1 MQKNITVAMSFVFAL
16 SFLGIP
22 SESHSNQQL
31 NGVEKMTQK
40 SQSEVAPLTE
50 YPSAIGYYLRTGK
63 HQFYHIGEYILR
75 GELGLN
81 KLGQV
86 THVPLDNDI
95 DSFELII
102 NAANVVDLQ
111 RLAPRFYAQSAA
123 IVNPDFVKV
132 LDVQA
137 EQVAENIFRVKAGN
151 LEKGD
156 IITIVDTN
164 AVYAVSLGE
173 ISQNLVDT
181 FSTIDWPASEI
192 VYSLEQALKSFPDNQ
207 DLKNLLAQKRVN
219 QGNEKLAKISKD
231 IDQKVNNF
239 NSAEKHASKRVHADD
254 VIHEIE
260 YYEAVAEEAGESLPE
275 HIVQLKK
282 EMKTFLETP
291 ERQVLP
297 ELDKS
302 KIASEVTY
310 FQVSRFN
317 GTSAGSGN
325 LIVSVLAVGEQ
336 DMLIRF
342 RGIAN
347 EFDGK
352 VLRARKEITND
363 STKTYIAKTTE
374 VTGNNWNLFMYENDG
389 WSSGSFSAYPPA
401 IQTKVDLYRSSG
413 DDISTI
419 DSPEAMFS
427 DYMKSVDSKTSSEV
441 KNKPEVSAM
450 QW

>member
-1 MQKNITVAMSFVFAL
+1 
-16 SFLGIP
+16 
-22 SESHSNQQL
+22 
-31 NGVEKMTQK
+31 MTQK
-40 SQSEVAPLTE
+40 SQSELAPVSE

-63 HQFYHIGEYILR
+63 HEFYHIGEYILR

-81 KLGQV
+81 KLGKI
-86 THVPLDNDI
+86 THVPLDGDI

-102 NAANVVDLQ
+102 NASNAVDLQ

-156 IITIVDTN
+156 IITIVDN
-164 AVYAVSLGE
+164 NSIYAISLGE

-192 VYSLEQALKSFPDNQ
+192 VYSLEQALKSFPDNEAI
-207 DLKNLLAQKRVN
+207 KNLLAQKRVN
-219 QGNEKLAKISKD
+219 QGNEKLVKIAKD
-231 IDQKVNNF
+231 IDQKLNNF
-239 NSAEKHASKRVHADD
+239 NNAEKHASKRVHAGD

-260 YYEAVAEEAGESLPE
+260 YYEAVAEEAGESLPD

-282 EMKTFLETP
+282 EMKIFLETP

-297 ELDKS
+297 DLDKS
-302 KIASEVTY
+302 SIASEVSY
-310 FQVSRFN
+310 FQVPRFN
-317 GTSAGSGN
+317 GTGVGSGN
-325 LIVSVLAVGEQ
+325 LIISVLAVGEQ
-336 DMLIRF
+336 DLLIRF
-342 RGIAN
+342 RGLAN
-347 EFDGK
+347 EFEGK

-389 WSSGSFSAYPPA
+389 WSGASFSAYPPA
-401 IQTKVDLYRSSG
+401 IQTKVNLYRSNA
-413 DDISTI
+413 DDIATI

-427 DYMKSVDSKTSSEV
+427 DYMKSADNKAPAEEKS
-441 KNKPEVSAM
+441 KPEVSAM